1 MNPAQVPNSEDFPS
15 SFIATFQDNN
25 ILTAPN
31 LEQAAESSTG
41 PGGKMYLMTSAP
53 QTSGNRIVYD
63 DYTQLMSLG
72 SARSYQPPQQA
83 LFSQIPPVH
92 SNIFIY
98 RPPNNYCQYYVK
110 CENFS
115 NDLVIQSLNK
125 IKENIIQLKK
135 NEYIFFYQQ
144 KYNYQIYQI
153 SCEIVPP
160 SFINNYL
167 NKTIHGIEIEQNME
181 QEQLAFTS
189 DQEKNLEIHLS
200 QYLSNYLLN

>member
-53 QTSGNRIVYD
+53 QTSGNGYD
-63 DYTQLMSLG
+63 ELMSIQ
-72 SARSYQPPQQA
+72 SVQSYQPPQQA
-83 LFSQIPPVH
+83 FFSQFQPVH

-98 RPPNNYCQYYVK
+98 RPPNNHYQYYVK
-110 CENFS
+110 CEKIS
-115 NDLVIQSLNK
+115 NDLVIQLLNK
-125 IKENIIQLKK
+125 VKENIIKLKK

-144 KYNYQIYQI
+144 KCNHQIYQV

-167 NKTIHGIEIEQNME
+167 NKNIYGIEIEQNMG
-181 QEQLAFTS
+181 QEGLVFTD
-189 DQEKNLEIHLS
+189 DQEKNLELHLS

>member
-1 MNPAQVPNSEDFPS
+1 
-15 SFIATFQDNN
+15 
-25 ILTAPN
+25 
-31 LEQAAESSTG
+31 
-41 PGGKMYLMTSAP
+41 MTSAS
-53 QTSGNRIVYD
+53 QTNETNGNRMVYD
-63 DYTQLMSLG
+63 DYTQLMSTQ
-72 SARSYQPPQQA
+72 SAQSYQP
-83 LFSQIPPVH
+83 SQPVH

-110 CENFS
+110 CEKFS
-115 NDLVIQSLNK
+115 NDLVIQLLNK